1 MIKRIQTSLD
11 CFTCNGSFMQTEW
24 SDSFQILRATKSM
37 HVIDQIGGIL
47 YNLPLTK
54 QGGLSSSTLLMTTS
68 LRLE

>member
-11 CFTCNGSFMQTEW
+11 CFICNGSFMQTEC

-47 YNLPLTK
+47 YNPPLTK